1 MLSPRTKNAS
11 NGSNTMVS
19 NPHKLT
25 APAIKLV
32 FIQETV
38 LFVAANN
45 DDIDNIYFYSL
56 TISDPSSL

>member
-1 MLSPRTKNAS
+1 MLSPRTKKAS

-19 NPHKLT
+19 NPHTLT
-25 APAIKLV
+25 APAITPV

-45 DDIDNIYFYSL
+45 DDIDNIYFYFL